1 LYVSQLPAEEEEE
14 ALRSFGFKEAL
25 ARKLVDRGRVV
36 EAARLMCECGNIP
49 EAARLIDSK
58 GSEAGREAVA
68 LSAELHITYALSG
81 NCKDQQESLQN
92 ALNSCKRLKEI
103 DEEALKVAQKKVDEM
118 LEVRHASRVCMYIC
132 IRVYVHADARVDMC
146 MYVLTHV
153 WICVWIC
160 VCTC

>member
-1 LYVSQLPAEEEEE
+1 MRVSQLPPEEEEE
-14 ALRSFGFKEAL
+14 ALRSFGFKKAL

-58 GSEAGREAVA
+58 GSEAGRDAIA

-81 NCKDQQESLQN
+81 DCKDQQESLQN

-103 DEEALKVAQKKVDEM
+103 DEEALKTAQNKVDEM
-118 LEVRHASRVCMYIC
+118 LEVRRVCDYV
-132 IRVYVHADARVDMC
+132 RVYCVTTC
-146 MYVLTHV
+146 MYR
-153 WICVWIC
+153 
-160 VCTC
+160 